1 MFIAVLPWQAVNL
14 KLAKEKPM
22 QTFFNLIQDVQKQGK
37 CHHCGGCVTFCSA
50 INYGA
55 LTTGEDGKPKYADIE
70 NCIECGICYMICPE
84 TGVLD
89 QEIKKEADWTAP
101 AGRTIGTSVARAK
114 DLIIRELGTDGG
126 VVTALLLHL
135 FDTKKI
141 NGAVVSRNMDSGR
154 TPWLATS
161 REEIIDAAG
170 SHFDSSHGMARFGE
184 AYSTFSPS
192 VKALA
197 EIRKEGLEKIAFV
210 GTPCQINTIRRM
222 QALGVVPADSINLCL
237 GLFCSGN
244 YSMTKESFKTLEQAY
259 DFDYHDIEKINIKE
273 NVILRLTTGE
283 LREIPPSALDPVKR
297 TACKYCRDF
306 SAEFADIS
314 FGGIGADDGWTT
326 VITRTDLGHALF
338 TQASEK
344 TLELYSYKQNTNY
357 ATQAEAMVVS
367 TSREKKRVAEKN
379 RKDLEPGPVTVIS

>member
-1 MFIAVLPWQAVNL
+1 M
-14 KLAKEKPM
+14 K
-22 QTFFNLIQDVQKQGK
+22 TFFNLIQDVRKQGK

-55 LTTGEDGKPKYADIE
+55 LKTGEDGRPDFADIE
-70 NCIECGICYMICPE
+70 KCIECGICHMICPE
-84 TGVLD
+84 TGD
-89 QEIKKEADWTAP
+89 DHEIRKEAGWTAP
-101 AGRTIGTSVARAK
+101 GGRTIGTSVARAG
-114 DLIIRELGTDGG
+114 DLIIRERGTDGG

-161 REEIIDAAG
+161 REEIIDASG

-222 QALGVVPADSINLCL
+222 QALGVVPADSIVLCL

-244 YSMTKESFKTLEQAY
+244 YTMTKESFKPLEQDY
-259 DFDYHDIEKINIKE
+259 NFDYHDIEKMNIKE

-283 LREIPPSALDPVKR
+283 LREIPINALDPAKR
-297 TACKYCRDF
+297 TACRYCGDF

-344 TLELYSYKQNTNY
+344 ALELYSYKQNPNY
-357 ATQAEAMVVS
+357 ATQAEAMVLS
-367 TSREKKRVAEKN
+367 ASSAKKRVAKKN
-379 RKDLEPGPVTVIS
+379 RKDLESGPVTVIS

>member
-1 MFIAVLPWQAVNL
+1 
-14 KLAKEKPM
+14 M

-55 LTTGEDGKPKYADIE
+55 LTTDEDGKPGYANIE

-89 QEIKKEADWTAP
+89 QEIKKETNWTAP

-135 FDTKKI
+135 FDTKRI

-184 AYSTFSPS
+184 EYSTFSPS

-222 QALGVVPADSINLCL
+222 QALGVVPADSIDLCI

-259 DFDYHDIEKINIKE
+259 HFDYHDIEKINIKE

-283 LREIPPSALDPVKR
+283 LREIPLSDLDPVKR
-297 TACKYCRDF
+297 TACRYCRDF

-344 TLELYSYKQNTNY
+344 TLELYNYKQNTNY
-357 ATQAEAMVVS
+357 ATQAEAMVLN
-367 TSREKKRVAEKN
+367 TSGEKKRVAEKN
-379 RKDLEPGPVTVIS
+379 RKVLEPRPVTVVG